1 MMIVHIKSVL
11 RFLAECFVDVLYM
24 GNRPNGRGTQTLTDW
39 PSNEKERGKREVDR
53 LF

>member
-1 MMIVHIKSVL
+1 MIARIKGAL
-11 RFLAECFVDVLYM
+11 RLLTKCFVDALYM